1 MSSPAIAPDSASYF
15 VHTNPTFTVTS
26 ILAGLI
32 MDATRYGHRQV
43 RLYVGPIPDDIT
55 LDKGNELQTN
65 TGTMR
70 QRPVRV
76 PPVPK
81 LVGTLKDDGV
91 ALPDLPDEFQLPQ
104 EFICPITS
112 APMSF
117 PVIAED
123 GHSYQ
128 LQAIQRWFTTKLSS
142 PVTGL
147 SLGSAALT
155 PNHALRKLIRDSLGV
170 DDEVACT
177 RRVGRHAG
185 GEKR

>member
-1 MSSPAIAPDSASYF
+1 
-15 VHTNPTFTVTS
+15 
-26 ILAGLI
+26 

-123 GHSYQ
+123 GHSYSISCR
-128 LQAIQRWFTTKLSS
+128 LFS
-142 PVTGL
+142 VG
-147 SLGSAALT
+147 SLPS
-155 PNHALRKLIRDSLGV
+155 
-170 DDEVACT
+170 
-177 RRVGRHAG
+177 
-185 GEKR
+185 